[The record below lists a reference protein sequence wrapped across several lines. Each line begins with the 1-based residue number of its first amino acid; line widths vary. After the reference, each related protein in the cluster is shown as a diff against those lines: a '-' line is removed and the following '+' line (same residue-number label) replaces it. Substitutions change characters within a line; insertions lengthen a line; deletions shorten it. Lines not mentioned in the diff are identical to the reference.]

1 MGWILLEGPKYLPCK
16 DRDYEEGQETYFDK
30 LERHLGGHV
39 DAFDVVFV
47 GLVMFTLRSEG
58 VSSSEV
64 FFAFLLP
71 FDFGSFLGW
80 EGAAVEDDVG
90 LDLMVSQ

>member
-1 MGWILLEGPKYLPCK
+1 
-16 DRDYEEGQETYFDK
+16 
-30 LERHLGGHV
+30 
-39 DAFDVVFV
+39 
-47 GLVMFTLRSEG
+47 MFTLRSEG